1 MQSIAAP
8 GSTGRSGAPGRSPP
22 ATVAAPCSYPS
33 SPIPRACSSGPWSSG
48 QPSASPAGTWAAP
61 TSATASAS
69 PARERA
75 SSSASRASGPAPS
88 SGSTSTSPSPWASS
102 PPSGRRVAPHPWW
115 RWSILGSAL
124 ILFVTYFQVQVSV
137 AINDWYGPFYDLIQ
151 AALGKTREVTIG
163 EFYRGLATFLE
174 IALRRRRRRRA
185 VALLHQPLRLPLADG
200 DERLLHVALAA
211 AAQHRGRL
219 AARAGRHHALRQH
232 DRVPRRQPHRRD
244 HDADRLPAGAW
255 CASPPTSPRC
265 RSSAPSPTRWWW
277 PPSSG
282 RRSAPPS
289 SRSSASSF
297 PASSSATS
305 ASRPPT
311 ARSWSTARTTP
322 TAPTRPRCASS
333 SPTCGGTISAST
345 STTCTSTSPASSTCR
360 STTSSAT

>member
-1 MQSIAAP
+1 MGGADLGDRLGLAGP
-8 GSTGRSGAPGRSPP
+8 GEDVFLGVSRFW
-22 ATVAAPCSYPS
+22 
-33 SPIPRACSSGPWSSG
+33 SGPFLWFYLYFG
-48 QPSASPAGTWAAP
+48 VAVGIFAAFWQ
-61 TSATASAS
+61 
-69 PARERA
+69 AR
-75 SSSASRASGPAPS
+75 
-88 SGSTSTSPSPWASS
+88 
-102 PPSGRRVAPHPWW
+102 APHPWW

-174 IALRRRRRRRA
+174 IAHARRGRRRA

-200 DERLLHVALAA
+200 DEQLLHVALAA
-211 AAQHRGRL
+211 PAEHRGRL

-232 DRVPRRQPHRRD
+232 DRVPRRQPHRGD
-244 HDADRLPAGAW
+244 HDADRLPAGAG
-255 CASPPTSPRC
+255 APLRRHHRGADPRL
-265 RSSAPSPTRWWW
+265 RSRTRWWW

-289 SRSSASSF
+289 SRSSASSS
-297 PASSSATS
+297 PGSSSATS

-311 ARSWSTARTTP
+311 ARNWSTARTTP

-333 SPTCGGTISAST
+333 SPTCGGTTSAST